1 MTSKRQNIISL
12 LAILIALTTPQVQA
26 QRIGPAG
33 PEGPQGIQ
41 GATGLQGAT
50 GAMGPRGAKGDTGAQ
65 GLKGDT
71 GNTGAIGPIGLTGAQ
86 GVAGPI
92 GATGLTGLKGDTGN
106 TGSTGASGAGAPIHY
121 IGDRYQGGIIFWVD
135 ADGQHGLIAAKAD
148 QSNSIQ
154 WYSGVNRRTRTT
166 GDGIGAGAMNTVL
179 IIAAQSNDDAA
190 AAAAIV
196 AADYSIQDDGVTA
209 CSGAASETCWGD
221 WYLPSKFELNL
232 LYQQRGVVGGF
243 ANNGYWS
250 STELDADN
258 AWYQHF
264 YNGGQYDFY
273 KYDTLAVRAVR
284 AF

>member
-1 MTSKRQNIISL
+1 MGVKGDKGNTG
-12 LAILIALTTPQVQA
+12 A
-26 QRIGPAG
+26 IGPIGLTGAQGVAG
-33 PEGPQGIQ
+33 PI
-41 GATGLQGAT
+41 GATGL
-50 GAMGPRGAKGDTGAQ
+50 M
-65 GLKGDT
+65 GLKGD
-71 GNTGAIGPIGLTGAQ
+71 TGAIGPIGLTGAQ

-106 TGSTGASGAGAPIHY
+106 TGPTGASGAGAPIHY